1 MRESQGDGWIGRPL
15 KRREDHR
22 LLTGAGAFVD
32 DMTPPGCLH
41 VALLRSPHAHA
52 RIAHL
57 DVEPARQA
65 PRTLLVVT
73 GKDVAHLA
81 PMPVARLVPDM
92 RVPPHPI
99 LAESQVHAV
108 GMPVAAVVAE
118 DVYAAYDALDL
129 IAVDYEPLPGLAEP
143 EAALASGAS
152 AQARA
157 QATSRPSPST
167 AAKPATKPAK
177 RTSSPPAPDPRKP
190 AVPAAPVPAVDS
202 GPKVLINREVFSYD
216 GDGRRDPFVSLL
228 TTSDLKPLL
237 TDLKLVGVAYDPRG
251 QNSVAVLRD
260 ITSRDQYKVRVG
272 QTIGRMRVAA
282 IQPKAV
288 IFTIEEFGYS
298 RQELLPIAPP
308 DSSKMRLRQ

>member
-1 MRESQGDGWIGRPL
+1 M
-15 KRREDHR
+15 KRSI
-22 LLTGAGAFVD
+22 TF
-32 DMTPPGCLH
+32 
-41 VALLRSPHAHA
+41 AL
-52 RIAHL
+52 
-57 DVEPARQA
+57 VF
-65 PRTLLVVT
+65 
-73 GKDVAHLA
+73 
-81 PMPVARLVPDM
+81 
-92 RVPPHPI
+92 
-99 LAESQVHAV
+99 
-108 GMPVAAVVAE
+108 VAAM
-118 DVYAAYDALDL
+118 
-129 IAVDYEPLPGLAEP
+129 
-143 EAALASGAS
+143 ASGAS

-157 QATSRPSPST
+157 QATSKPSPNT
-167 AAKPATKPAK
+167 AAKPVTNRAS
-177 RTSSPPAPDPRKP
+177 RPPVPDPKKP
-190 AVPAAPVPAVDS
+190 AVATAPVPAVDS
-202 GPKVLINREVFSYD
+202 GPKVLINREVFAYD

-237 TDLKLVGVAYDPRG
+237 SDLKLVGVAYDPRG

>member
-1 MRESQGDGWIGRPL
+1 M
-15 KRREDHR
+15 KRSIS
-22 LLTGAGAFVD
+22 F
-32 DMTPPGCLH
+32 
-41 VALLRSPHAHA
+41 AL
-52 RIAHL
+52 
-57 DVEPARQA
+57 V
-65 PRTLLVVT
+65 LV
-73 GKDVAHLA
+73 
-81 PMPVARLVPDM
+81 
-92 RVPPHPI
+92 
-99 LAESQVHAV
+99 
-108 GMPVAAVVAE
+108 
-118 DVYAAYDALDL
+118 
-129 IAVDYEPLPGLAEP
+129 
-143 EAALASGAS
+143 AALASGAS

-167 AAKPATKPAK
+167 AAKPATKPAT
-177 RTSSPPAPDPRKP
+177 RRASPPPAPDPRKA

-260 ITSRDQYKVRVG
+260 VTSRDQYKVRVG